1 MSLLRRRM
9 MLAAHGGDLPVTNP
23 KLVYTPNTYMN
34 RGGTAPT
41 YEFAFDGLG
50 STEYY
55 EINSGETFV
64 YYNPSANTTGA
75 TPHTLI
81 FNAYKQQTDYWNCYF
96 GSARTI
102 TASNFSGKGFFK
114 KGTLF
119 CGMLPTFLLKRRK
132 QCFLFRSFSKIR
144 IFHSHKFCI

>member
-1 MSLLRRRM
+1 
-9 MLAAHGGDLPVTNP
+9 
-23 KLVYTPNTYMN
+23 MN

-102 TASNFSGKGFFK
+102 TASNFSGKGFFRNVIVM
-114 KGTLF
+114 GGEADSYCYNQTT
-119 CGMLPTFLLKRRK
+119 GQIYYAGINTPYYGK
-132 QCFLFRSFSKIR
+132 QNIND
-144 IFHSHKFCI
+144 